1 MSFFNYIG
9 DIFLNI
15 PKVYRELRQTIA
27 SEVRSDEDI
36 KVVIIIISV
45 FGIIASI
52 GSVTTCTPLELIVGV
67 LFAGWFLFVIMLI
80 ANTLT
85 RLSYDEEYEV
95 SKRNKKPAT
104 ISYLITCAII
114 SVIVFAIFICIAAIT
129 IAPLWLIS

>member
-67 LFAGWFLFVIMLI
+67 LFAVTSIYWYMYIRRKQKKRQKQETRNNLF
-80 ANTLT
+80 
-85 RLSYDEEYEV
+85 
-95 SKRNKKPAT
+95 
-104 ISYLITCAII
+104 
-114 SVIVFAIFICIAAIT
+114 
-129 IAPLWLIS
+129 